1 MLLVKTRVFRVLTTL
16 RACGCWCFPERV
28 VGRRPLHESYT
39 ATQGRRAKSSQGP
52 QPPPRCS
59 LCVIPCFFFLLK
71 KSQKTTTLY
80 LHSRVQRY
88 TSRSRNGDIMGL
100 TVIEDPYFRSEVGLM
115 FMFFYSPA
123 LRSVVT
129 VVHRPNRQEYWCTV
143 I

>member
-1 MLLVKTRVFRVLTTL
+1 MVAGVSRNALL
-16 RACGCWCFPERV
+16 G
-28 VGRRPLHESYT
+28 VGRYMKVTQPLKEGERSPLKGLNHHLV
-39 ATQGRRAKSSQGP
+39 A
-52 QPPPRCS
+52 RCV
-59 LCVIPCFFFLLK
+59 LYRVFFLLK